1 MKGIRALLYYFL
13 ADLFTFLCC
22 AQVKGGPHFGST
34 EVVSDVNLS
43 NPGDLESS
51 EPPQTAEG
59 CRGYFDVMGQWDPPF
74 NCSSGDFLY
83 CCGTCGFRYCCKFKE
98 AKLDQSICTNYD
110 RPIWLQPG
118 KTPPKID
125 DPLHDPTRDKTNL
138 IVYIICGVVAVMVL
152 VGIFTK
158 LGLEKAHRPQREN
171 MSRALA
177 DVMRQ
182 QGHCPTDTME
192 RDANLV
198 VHMQHYETMQSRPSA
213 NNLHTSKM
221 NNVVPT
227 SPHLPQMAHPHSFP
241 TMGQISNPYEQQPP
255 GKELNKYASLKA
267 VAEKGNED
275 FYSKRRHLA
284 ELAAKGSLPLHPVRV
299 DQERS
304 YSPEAGTLG
313 GTMGGSLGGPIG
325 SSLGGSMGGTLG
337 GSVSGTLG
345 GTLGS
350 GTLPG
355 THSGTISGT
364 LGGTLK
370 LNGQK
375 SKVNKIQN
383 HPLASSY
390 NPDYKTWDHSEHSLR
405 RQAYATKKHCPVES
419 VNETSQNQHYV
430 PPQPYFV
437 TNSKTEVT
445 V

>member
-1 MKGIRALLYYFL
+1 MKGLKAILYYFL
-13 ADLFTFLCC
+13 VDLFTLLCW
-22 AQVKGGPHFGST
+22 AQSKGGQHFGST
-34 EVVSDVNLS
+34 VVVSDVNLS
-43 NPGDLESS
+43 NHGDLGSS

-74 NCSSGDFLY
+74 NCSSGEFLY
-83 CCGTCGFRYCCKFKE
+83 CCGTCGFRYCCKFKQ

-110 RPIWLQPG
+110 RPNWLAPG

-125 DPLHDPTRDKTNL
+125 DPLLDPNRDKANL

-182 QGHCPTDTME
+182 QGHCTADHME

-198 VHMQHYETMQSRPSA
+198 VHVQHYETMPRSSA
-213 NNLHTSKM
+213 NNLPKRHINDTPTHLCRITPDLVIGRAPTDTSKI

-227 SPHLPQMAHPHSFP
+227 SPHLPQMAHPHSYP

-267 VAEKGNED
+267 VAEKGNDD

-284 ELAAKGSLPLHPVRV
+284 ELAAKGSLPLHPVRMEQ
-299 DQERS
+299 D
-304 YSPEAGTLG
+304 SP
-313 GTMGGSLGGPIG
+313 
-325 SSLGGSMGGTLG
+325 
-337 GSVSGTLG
+337 V
-345 GTLGS
+345 
-350 GTLPG
+350 
-355 THSGTISGT
+355 
-364 LGGTLK
+364 GGTLK

-375 SKVNKIQN
+375 SKVNKIHT
-383 HPLASSY
+383 HPLSSTY
-390 NPDYKTWDHSEHSLR
+390 NPDYKTWDHTEHSLR

-419 VNETSQNQHYV
+419 VNEQIPSQNQHYI

>member
-1 MKGIRALLYYFL
+1 MKGIRAILYYFIG
-13 ADLFTFLCC
+13 DLFTLLCW
-22 AQVKGGPHFGST
+22 AQGKGGQHFGST
-34 EVVSDVNLS
+34 VVVSDVNLS
-43 NPGDLESS
+43 NHGDQGSS

-74 NCSSGDFLY
+74 NCSSGEFLF
-83 CCGTCGFRYCCKFKE
+83 CCGTCGFRYCCKFKQ
-98 AKLDQSICTNYD
+98 ARLDQSTCTNYD
-110 RPIWLQPG
+110 RPVWLLPG

-182 QGHCPTDTME
+182 QGHCAADHME

-198 VHMQHYETMQSRPSA
+198 VHVQHYETMQSRPSA
-213 NNLHTSKM
+213 NNLHTSKI

-267 VAEKGNED
+267 VAEKGSDD

-299 DQERS
+299 EKERS
-304 YSPEAGTLG
+304 YSPE
-313 GTMGGSLGGPIG
+313 
-325 SSLGGSMGGTLG
+325 
-337 GSVSGTLG
+337 
-345 GTLGS
+345 
-350 GTLPG
+350 
-355 THSGTISGT
+355 
-364 LGGTLK
+364 GGTLK

-375 SKVNKIQN
+375 AKVNKI
-383 HPLASSY
+383 HAHTLSSSY

-419 VNETSQNQHYV
+419 VNEQMTPQNQHYV

>member
-1 MKGIRALLYYFL
+1 MKGIRAIFYYFL
-13 ADLFTFLCC
+13 VDLFTLLCGT
-22 AQVKGGPHFGST
+22 QGKSGLHFGST

-43 NPGDLESS
+43 NHGELESS

-83 CCGTCGFRYCCKFKE
+83 CCGTCGFRYCCKFKQ
-98 AKLDQSICTNYD
+98 AKLDQSVCTNYD
-110 RPIWLQPG
+110 RPIWLLPG

-125 DPLHDPTRDKTNL
+125 DPMHDPTRDKTNL

-182 QGHCPTDTME
+182 QGHCSTDHME

-299 DQERS
+299 EQERS
-304 YSPEAGTLG
+304 YSPD
-313 GTMGGSLGGPIG
+313 S
-325 SSLGGSMGGTLG
+325 
-337 GSVSGTLG
+337 
-345 GTLGS
+345 
-350 GTLPG
+350 
-355 THSGTISGT
+355 
-364 LGGTLK
+364 GTLK

-375 SKVNKIQN
+375 SKVSKLHN

-419 VNETSQNQHYV
+419 VNEQMPSQNQHYV